1 MEITDPISSILPQ
14 SPQIPLIPPQN
25 PPQTE
30 HPAAQIGIKLNGTN
44 YAIWSQIMEMYI
56 SGRDKL
62 GYINGDLSQP
72 TPTDPTF
79 RQWRTENSIVKGWLI
94 NSMEP
99 DLIGNFIRFPT
110 AQLVWES
117 IATTYFDGSDTSQIY
132 ELKKKITQMT
142 QHGGTLENYYNNLQ
156 GLWREIDFRRP
167 NPMKCAQ
174 DIAQFNRIQQE
185 DRVYTFL
192 DGLDDRLDNVRADV
206 LQLPSLPTV
215 EQAYALV
222 QKEDSRQSV
231 MLGHAGMGLIAR
243 RVGGH
248 RDEGSNGIRQQ
259 RTKTG

>member
-1 MEITDPISSILPQ
+1 
-14 SPQIPLIPPQN
+14 
-25 PPQTE
+25 
-30 HPAAQIGIKLNGTN
+30 
-44 YAIWSQIMEMYI
+44 
-56 SGRDKL
+56 
-62 GYINGDLSQP
+62 
-72 TPTDPTF
+72 
-79 RQWRTENSIVKGWLI
+79 
-94 NSMEP
+94 MEP
-99 DLIGNFIRFPT
+99 HLIGNFIRFPT

-132 ELKKKITQMT
+132 ELKKKIAQLT

-174 DIAQFNRIQQE
+174 DIAQFNRIKQE

-222 QKEDSRQSV
+222 RKEDSRQSM

-243 RVGGH
+243 RGGGR
-248 RDEGSNGIRQQ
+248 RDEGSNRRRQAECFGEGL
-259 RTKTG
+259 TGDDGLNRSGPGLRMHMGW